1 MDDTPTI
8 EAFGCTFEVTAR
20 GFDDRMAALAR
31 GLIEIDRVLSALGP
45 QRVKAIH
52 KAGLA
57 ADNDIDGMGTTNEL
71 MALEKAGMKAAGS
84 PTDAVIWLRAIDKS
98 N

>member
-1 MDDTPTI
+1 MDETPII
-8 EAFGCTFEVTAR
+8 EAFGCTFEVTAK

-52 KAGLA
+52 RNGMA
-57 ADNDIDGMGTTNEL
+57 ADNDIDGIGTTNEL
-71 MALEKAGMKAAGS
+71 IALEQAGMKAAGF
-84 PTDAVIWLRAIDKS
+84 PKDAIIWLRAVNKS